1 MIKKKALCLWFTFVV
16 MAGLM
21 VLSSLPTVIQ
31 AAGKDIKIGVVT
43 SFKMECGTSTL
54 KAAEMAAEE
63 INAQGGVL
71 GRKIKIVSA
80 DSESD
85 TEKGI
90 MALKRLV
97 ERDKVDILLGGAR
110 SGVVLGQMEYLK
122 GYNTIYLAVGPSSPL
137 IAKKVAEVIANGSFE
152 RGILICSTGI
162 GMSIAANKV
171 RGVRAALCYDAFS
184 ARRARQHNDANILC
198 LGAGLKQDI
207 IPEIVQVFLDTDFE
221 GGRHSQRVDKIK
233 AMEG

>member
-1 MIKKKALCLWFTFVV
+1 MRIAIGCDHR
-16 MAGLM
+16 GLN
-21 VLSSLPTVIQ
+21 
-31 AAGKDIKIGVVT
+31 
-43 SFKMECGTSTL
+43 L
-54 KAAEMAAEE
+54 KQPILNLITEMGHTYEDFGCYTAEP
-63 INAQGGVL
+63 
-71 GRKIKIVSA
+71 
-80 DSESD
+80 
-85 TEKGI
+85 
-90 MALKRLV
+90 
-97 ERDKVDILLGGAR
+97 VD
-110 SGVVLGQMEYLK
+110 Y
-122 GYNTIYLAVGPSSPL
+122 PD
-137 IAKKVAEVIANGSFE
+137 IAKKVAEAIANGSFE